1 MASLLELV
9 QESVTPEI
17 TRKISGLVGETP
29 AATDSALRR
38 ATPTVLAGVLNNA
51 STTAGTERVRALV
64 NEGGWGADV
73 LGNLGSR
80 LTGGSATG
88 TFLSSG
94 ARLVSNLFGNKTDGL
109 TDIVASGTGL
119 QRGSA
124 STILCL
130 TAPIVMSVIGKQIA
144 ARGLSASGLS
154 TMLAG
159 ERSSLLGALP
169 TGVTGLLG
177 MADPARPAA
186 RIPETLTETLPA
198 GEPLVRERL
207 DREPILDREPLAERS
222 GANITRWWP
231 ALLIGLAAVAMLFLL
246 TRGRQADVASTR
258 TEAPSASPRQIAS
271 VTLPG
276 GARVNVDQ
284 GGSVHQLSTYLA
296 DKPATD
302 VPKRFVFDDLHFETG
317 STRLTPEGQRTVDSL
332 LLVLKAY
339 PSVQIA
345 LEGHTDAT
353 GDAAANKT
361 LSQQRA
367 DAVKQ
372 TLVSGGVA
380 AERVK
385 AEGYGQERPVAD
397 NNTDA
402 GRARNRRLELVVVQR

>member
-9 QESVTPEI
+9 QETITPEI
-17 TRKISGLVGETP
+17 TRKISGLIGEAP

-38 ATPTVLAGVLNNA
+38 ASPTVLAGVLNNA
-51 STTAGTERVRALV
+51 STTAGAERVRALV

-73 LGNLGSR
+73 LGNLGGR
-80 LTGGSATG
+80 LGGGSGTG
-88 TFLSSG
+88 AFLSSG
-94 ARLVSNLFGNKTDGL
+94 ARLVSNLFGNRTDGVAEL
-109 TDIVASGTGL
+109 VASGTGV

-124 STILCL
+124 STILSL
-130 TAPIVMSVIGKQIA
+130 AAPIVMSVIGQQIA
-144 ARGLSASGLS
+144 TRGLNASGLA
-154 TMLAG
+154 TMLVG
-159 ERSSLLGALP
+159 ERSSLMSAVP
-169 TGVTGLLG
+169 AGVAGLLG
-177 MADPARPAA
+177 MEPGRQAA
-186 RIPETLTETLPA
+186 RVADTLTERRPP
-198 GEPLVRERL
+198 GEPLARERL
-207 DREPILDREPLAERS
+207 EPEPSVEREAMAARGVPSA
-222 GANITRWWP
+222 ARWWP

-246 TRGRQADVASTR
+246 TRGRQSDLATTR
-258 TEAPSASPRQIAS
+258 TEAPSASPRQTAS

-296 DKPATD
+296 NTSATD
-302 VPKRFVFDDLHFETG
+302 VPKRFVFDDLHFESG

-332 LLVLKAY
+332 LAVLKAY
-339 PSVQIA
+339 PAVQIA

-353 GDAAANKT
+353 GDSAANKT

-372 TLVSGGVA
+372 TLVNGGIA
-380 AERVK
+380 ADRVK

-402 GRARNRRLELVVVQR
+402 GRARNRRLELVVLRR

>member
-1 MASLLELV
+1 
-9 QESVTPEI
+9 
-17 TRKISGLVGETP
+17 
-29 AATDSALRR
+29 
-38 ATPTVLAGVLNNA
+38 
-51 STTAGTERVRALV
+51 VRALV

-109 TDIVASGTGL
+109 TDIFASGTGV

-130 TAPIVMSVIGKQIA
+130 AAPIVMSVIGKQIA

-246 TRGRQADVASTR
+246 TRGRQAAYPREGAGRQEPRKRRSETR
-258 TEAPSASPRQIAS
+258 SGGGGPLRRAAAGRAGRSASCGEAS
-271 VTLPG
+271 RVGRRTGFGSRSLTAAPAVPPL
-276 GARVNVDQ
+276 GA
-284 GGSVHQLSTYLA
+284 
-296 DKPATD
+296 P
-302 VPKRFVFDDLHFETG
+302 
-317 STRLTPEGQRTVDSL
+317 
-332 LLVLKAY
+332 
-339 PSVQIA
+339 A
-345 LEGHTDAT
+345 LEGALWPPFMRD
-353 GDAAANKT
+353 
-361 LSQQRA
+361 
-367 DAVKQ
+367 
-372 TLVSGGVA
+372 
-380 AERVK
+380 
-385 AEGYGQERPVAD
+385 
-397 NNTDA
+397 
-402 GRARNRRLELVVVQR
+402 RN

>member
-1 MASLLELV
+1 
-9 QESVTPEI
+9 
-17 TRKISGLVGETP
+17 
-29 AATDSALRR
+29 
-38 ATPTVLAGVLNNA
+38 
-51 STTAGTERVRALV
+51 
-64 NEGGWGADV
+64 
-73 LGNLGSR
+73 
-80 LTGGSATG
+80 
-88 TFLSSG
+88 
-94 ARLVSNLFGNKTDGL
+94 
-109 TDIVASGTGL
+109 
-119 QRGSA
+119 
-124 STILCL
+124 
-130 TAPIVMSVIGKQIA
+130 
-144 ARGLSASGLS
+144 
-154 TMLAG
+154 
-159 ERSSLLGALP
+159 
-169 TGVTGLLG
+169 
-177 MADPARPAA
+177 
-186 RIPETLTETLPA
+186 
-198 GEPLVRERL
+198 
-207 DREPILDREPLAERS
+207 
-222 GANITRWWP
+222 
-231 ALLIGLAAVAMLFLL
+231 
-246 TRGRQADVASTR
+246 
-258 TEAPSASPRQIAS
+258 
-271 VTLPG
+271 
-276 GARVNVDQ
+276 VDQ